1 MLSSVYPIIS
11 AIVFWA
17 MSVFVGLLAIRMI
30 IAFADPNPFGTVGRF
45 GYQLRKYTNRFVQ
58 PAADFLFAYRIDKK
72 YAPILTA
79 FVMCVLAYFAL
90 QIVWGTFFIIE
101 NLADS
106 LTNYNVKK
114 LIGIILY
121 ALLSIYILFIFLRI
135 LSSWFVFGRKT
146 FFGFIRRVTD
156 PVMLP
161 VQRLIP
167 PLGMFDI
174 SAMVVLIVLQL
185 IQNFILRSL
194 IF

>member
-1 MLSSVYPIIS
+1 MLSSIYPIIS
-11 AIVFWA
+11 AIVFWL

-58 PAADFLFAYRIDKK
+58 PAADFLFRYRIDKK

-90 QIVWGTFFIIE
+90 QIIGNTFFII
-101 NLADS
+101 DG
-106 LTNYNVKK
+106 LTLGFASGNVKAI
-114 LIGIILY
+114 IGFILY

-146 FFGFIRRVTD
+146 FFGFVLRVTD

-167 PLGMFDI
+167 PIGMFDI
-174 SAMVVLIVLQL
+174 SAMIVLVVLQL
-185 IQNFILRSL
+185 IQSFILRSL
-194 IF
+194 VF